1 MFKHVYPHWHKS
13 AQRCLFFIAAILCIT
28 LPVAYGRHHIS
39 SATLGS
45 VLGIF
50 FGFWLAFSLIVR
62 FCVPSPEFESSLPV
76 YTHSPIP
83 TPVTF
88 HSPARSDAVPSAPA
102 IRLHPPS
109 SGGGASVTPSESA
122 VVVTKGAR
130 FAQDPVAATDHHNN
144 NEGLSPPSRGVTFQT
159 RPRGNTA
166 DSTNS
171 TAYPT
176 FAAYRQAQHGNF
188 EAMAQRV
195 KRAFALSQQ
204 QQRQQQQQ
212 REEEEEAAELKRQ
225 QLEQE
230 SQQEKEAQELKVRSI
245 HSRTP
250 SSTSTLRGSALS
262 PASGTRSRSASAA
275 SMIGDFAERIKNGSF
290 FKRSPS
296 ANVVPTVASLA
307 SSSSSGTGS
316 DGEDVTESSNTRGNV
331 LRITTEQ
338 ELLATDRIESPSG
351 IALVVTPSEDDHPHA
366 DGVTIASAPTTTTQ
380 PVNMAHTTI
389 TIPSDAPARPDFSR
403 SSTRESSPL
412 VGSD

>member
-1 MFKHVYPHWHKS
+1 MFKHVYPHWHKA
-13 AQRCLFFIAAILCIT
+13 AQRCLFIIAAILCIT
-28 LPVAYGRHHIS
+28 LPVAYGKHHIS

-109 SGGGASVTPSESA
+109 GGGGGGGASVTPTESA

-130 FAQDPVAATDHHNN
+130 FAQDPVVDKH

-204 QQRQQQQQ
+204 QQQQ
-212 REEEEEAAELKRQ
+212 REEEELKRQ

-230 SQQEKEAQELKVRSI
+230 LQQEKEKEKEAQELQVRPI

-262 PASGTRSRSASAA
+262 LPAPTAASGTRSRSASAA

-290 FKRSPS
+290 FKRSSS

-307 SSSSSGTGS
+307 SSSGS
-316 DGEDVTESSNTRGNV
+316 AGEGVTENNNTGGNV
-331 LRITTEQ
+331 HLRITTEQ
-338 ELLATDRIESPSG
+338 DVLATTDRIESPSG
-351 IALVVTPSEDDHPHA
+351 IAVVVTPSEDDHPHA
-366 DGVTIASAPTTTTQ
+366 DGVTIARTPTTAQ

-389 TIPSDAPARPDFSR
+389 TVPPDAPARPGFSR

-412 VGSD
+412 VASCSD

>member
-1 MFKHVYPHWHKS
+1 
-13 AQRCLFFIAAILCIT
+13 
-28 LPVAYGRHHIS
+28 
-39 SATLGS
+39 
-45 VLGIF
+45 
-50 FGFWLAFSLIVR
+50 
-62 FCVPSPEFESSLPV
+62 
-76 YTHSPIP
+76 
-83 TPVTF
+83 VTF
-88 HSPARSDAVPSAPA
+88 HSPARSDAVPAAPA

-109 SGGGASVTPSESA
+109 SGGGASVTPAESA

-130 FAQDPVAATDHHNN
+130 FAQDPVATDDNNN

-204 QQRQQQQQ
+204 QQRQQ
-212 REEEEEAAELKRQ
+212 REEEEAEELKRQ
-225 QLEQE
+225 QMEQAL
-230 SQQEKEAQELKVRSI
+230 QQEKDAQELQVRPI

-250 SSTSTLRGSALS
+250 SSTSTLRGGALS
-262 PASGTRSRSASAA
+262 PPVPTAASGTRSRSASAA

-290 FKRSPS
+290 FKRSSS

-307 SSSSSGTGS
+307 SASGTGS
-316 DGEDVTESSNTRGNV
+316 AGEDVTESSNTSGNV
-331 LRITTEQ
+331 LLRITTEQ
-338 ELLATDRIESPSG
+338 EVLATDRIESPSG
-351 IALVVTPSEDDHPHA
+351 IAVVVTPSEDDHPHA
-366 DGVTIASAPTTTTQ
+366 DGVTIASAPTTTQ

-389 TIPSDAPARPDFSR
+389 TVPSDTPARPGFSR